1 MNNSVKIETKAP
13 STLLS
18 VTKGIFWAISLSLLC
33 VLIFAF
39 IIKYTDINEN
49 VIQPINQVIKGLS
62 ILLACFIVGKKIK
75 SNGWFWGLIIGVFYT
90 IISFAIFSILDGEF
104 NFTLSLLND
113 ILFGG
118 IMGAIAGIL
127 CISLRK

>member
-1 MNNSVKIETKAP
+1 MNNNAKIETKNH
-13 STLLS
+13 STLLA

-39 IIKYTDINEN
+39 VIKYTSISETA
-49 VIQPINQVIKGLS
+49 IQPINQVIKGLS
-62 ILLACFIVGKKIK
+62 ILLACFIISKGIK
-75 SNGWFWGLIIGVFYT
+75 SNGWFWVLIIGSFYT
-90 IISFAIFSILDGEF
+90 IVSFAIFSILDGEF
-104 NFTLSLLND
+104 NFTINLLND

-127 CISLRK
+127 TISLRK